1 MIGEIDLYDFLLHGV
16 QSEDRLQSGDTVAV
30 PPAGP
35 QIAVYGAVKRPA
47 IYELKGETTLAAVLE
62 DAGGATVSAALGHIV
77 IDRIDANRQRETVSL
92 DLPAGSEA

>member
-1 MIGEIDLYDFLLHGV
+1 M
-16 QSEDRLQSGDTVAV
+16 

-47 IYELKGETTLAAVLE
+47 IYELKGETTLAEVLE

-77 IDRIDANRQRETVSL
+77 IDRIDANHQRETVSL
-92 DLPAGSEA
+92 DLPAGSNSESAQAAIAAFAVHDGDQCPCFGDSAL